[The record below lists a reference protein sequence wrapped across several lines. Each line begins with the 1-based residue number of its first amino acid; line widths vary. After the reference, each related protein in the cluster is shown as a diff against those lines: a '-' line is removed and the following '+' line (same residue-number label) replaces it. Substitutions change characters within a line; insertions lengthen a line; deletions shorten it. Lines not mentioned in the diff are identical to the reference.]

1 MTTPL
6 SVVQLASG
14 TFHVCAAAVMSI
26 DRAAAPDSRSTFHMP
41 RTLLLPAVS
50 CCPPKFGL
58 PYFGSA
64 PAHSVLIF
72 FQSKSSSSATSIG
85 IDVITPCPISS
96 IVSMMRTLS
105 SALTRIQMFGS
116 NVPAAP
122 SAVEG
127 PPSGRYVPIMQPPPA
142 AVAVLRKVRRERL
155 ADRVMCRLL
164 YTRAARRIER

>member
-6 SVVQLASG
+6 SVVQLSSG
-14 TFHVCAAAVMSI
+14 TPHVCAAAVTSI
-26 DRAAAPDSRSTFHMP
+26 ERAAAPDSRRTFHIP

-50 CCPPKFGL
+50 CWPPKFGL

-96 IVSMMRTLS
+96 IVSMIRTLS
-105 SALTRIQMFGS
+105 SALTLIQTFGS
-116 NVPAAP
+116 KEPAAVSTAAP
-122 SAVEG
+122 RI
-127 PPSGRYVPIMQPPPA
+127 GRYAPIMNPPPA

-155 ADRVMCRLL
+155 ADRVMSRLL
-164 YTRAARRIER
+164 AYARAAR